1 MSLEQIE
8 GLWLVF
14 IISLAMI
21 CLSPISYWAL
31 TAPIHSARGDRS
43 KSAANKPV
51 ATNDFHAR
59 PLMGEAAPSKL

>member
-14 IISLAMI
+14 IISLAMV

-31 TAPIHSARGDRS
+31 TAPLHSARRDRTNPS
-43 KSAANKPV
+43 THKPV
-51 ATNDFHAR
+51 TANHFPSPAIR
-59 PLMGEAAPSKL
+59 GEAAPSKL

>member
-14 IISLAMI
+14 IISVAMV

-31 TAPIHSARGDRS
+31 TAPIHSARRNRPHSTADQP
-43 KSAANKPV
+43 AAHS
-51 ATNDFHAR
+51 FRAR
-59 PLMGEAAPSKL
+59 PIISEAAPSKL